1 MAKIRDDCLELE
13 LELTPRRYQEMDDD
27 PFILSIFELLENKK
41 AIIRD
46 FSAVLLESEYTLL
59 ISGIKMLIMG
69 NQDKIHLETIE
80 PLLIL
85 SINKE
90 NGNYSFKIKIIL
102 EDDSKLNSNLFE
114 ITCNKEKLES
124 FAEGLK
130 SNLENVKKSS
140 KLL

>member
-1 MAKIRDDCLELE
+1 MAKIKDDCLE
-13 LELTPRRYQEMDDD
+13 LELTPRRYQKMDDD
-27 PFILSIFELLENKK
+27 PFILSIFELLDNKK
-41 AIIRD
+41 ALVRHV
-46 FSAVLLESEYTLL
+46 SAVLLENEYKLL
-59 ISGIKMLIMG
+59 ISGIETLIMR
-69 NQDKIHLETIE
+69 NQDMINLETE

-102 EDDSKLNSNLFE
+102 EDDRKLNSNLFE

-124 FAEGLK
+124 FAEELK
-130 SNLENVKKSS
+130 SNLENVKKHS

>member
-1 MAKIRDDCLELE
+1 
-13 LELTPRRYQEMDDD
+13 MDDD
-27 PFILSIFELLENKK
+27 SLYLSIFELLENKK
-41 AIIRD
+41 AIVRD
-46 FSAVLLESEYTLL
+46 FSAVLLESEYKLL
-59 ISGIKMLIMG
+59 ISGIETLIMG
-69 NQDKIHLETIE
+69 NQDMMYLETIE

-102 EDDSKLNSNLFE
+102 EDDSKFNSNLFE

-124 FAEGLK
+124 FAEVLK
-130 SNLENVKKSS
+130 SNLENVKKPS

>member
-1 MAKIRDDCLELE
+1 MAKIRDDCLE

-69 NQDKIHLETIE
+69 NQDMINLETID

-90 NGNYSFKIKIIL
+90 NGNYSFMIKIKL
-102 EDDSKLNSNLFE
+102 EDDSKFNSNLFE
-114 ITCNKEKLES
+114 ITCNKENLES

-130 SNLENVKKSS
+130 SNLENVKKPS
-140 KLL
+140 KLP